1 MLITMKAILELA
13 EAKNIAIGAFNI
25 TSLEG
30 IQAVLQ
36 ASEKLN
42 QPVILQFAPVHEAI
56 IPMTVIG
63 PIMLLMA
70 ERASVPVAVH
80 LDHGDDLNVL
90 KKALDMGFT
99 SVMYD
104 GSALSFEEN
113 AANTRIAVEMAG
125 IYGASVEAEIGAMG
139 RQEFSSIGE
148 GEEGEATEGCYTDPE
163 QAERFVKTTG
173 VDALACSFGTVHGL
187 YLTEPKLDFD
197 RISQIK
203 SRIGL
208 PIVMHGGSGV
218 SDQDFRKCINNGVR
232 KINYYTYL
240 AKAGGMH
247 VKEKAMESEGYVYYH
262 DVTLWAIDAMKKD
275 VLHTIK
281 VFSNLK

>member
-13 EAKNIAIGAFNI
+13 DAKNIAIGAFNI
-25 TSLEG
+25 TSMEG
-30 IQAVLQ
+30 IQAVLEV
-36 ASEKLN
+36 SEELN
-42 QPVILQFAPVHEAI
+42 QPVILQFAPVHETI
-56 IPMTVIG
+56 IPMSVIG
-63 PIMLLMA
+63 PIMVMMA
-70 ERASVPVAVH
+70 ERATVPVAVH
-80 LDHGDDLNVL
+80 LDHGDDLNLL

-113 AANTRIAVEMAG
+113 AANTRIAVEMADA
-125 IYGASVEAEIGAMG
+125 YGASVEAEIGAMG

-163 QAERFVKTTG
+163 QAERFVEATG

-187 YLTEPKLDFD
+187 YITEPKLDFD
-197 RISQIK
+197 RISQIRN
-203 SRIGL
+203 RIGL

-218 SDQDFRKCINNGVR
+218 SDQDFRRCIENGVR

-247 VKEKAMESEGYVYYH
+247 VKEKAMEAEGYVFYH
-262 DVTLWAIDAMKKD
+262 DVTLWGIEAMKKD

-281 VFSNLK
+281 VFSNLE